1 MFNIIQIYCGDG
13 KGKTTAAVGLA
24 IRGAGNDFNVAFAQ
38 FLKDDSSGEISI
50 LRKIPQIRMFHTNNF
65 YGFVK
70 YMNDEQKAEMKAE
83 YADIIKRVE
92 REIKENTIVVLD
104 EVIHACNFG
113 LLEEKTLCEFLDKY
127 SQRAEIVLTGR
138 NPSKELIKRADY
150 ISEIKKVRHPY
161 DKGIEARKGI
171 EL

>member
-1 MFNIIQIYCGDG
+1 MIQIYCGDG
-13 KGKTTAAVGLA
+13 KGKTTASVGLA
-24 IRGAGNDFNVAFAQ
+24 IRGAGNDFNVLFSQ
-38 FLKDDSSGEISI
+38 FLKDDSSGEINI
-50 LRKIPQIRMFHTNNF
+50 LKNIPQIRVFHTNAF

-70 YMNDEQKAEMKAE
+70 YMSDEQKAEMKAD
-83 YADIIKRVE
+83 YAELINRVE
-92 REIKENTIVVLD
+92 REIKENTIVILD

-127 SQRAEIVLTGR
+127 SQSAEIVLTGR
-138 NPSKELIKRADY
+138 NPSQELIKRADY

>member
-1 MFNIIQIYCGDG
+1 MIHIYYGDG

-50 LRKIPQIRMFHTNNF
+50 LRNIPQIRVFHTDSF

-70 YMNDEQKAEMKAE
+70 YMNDEQKNEMKAD
-83 YADIIKRVE
+83 YAELLKKVE
-92 REIKENTIVVLD
+92 REIKENTIVILD

-113 LLEEKTLCEFLDKY
+113 LLEEQVLCKFLDKY
-127 SQRAEIVLTGR
+127 SQSAEIVLTGR
-138 NPSKELIKRADY
+138 NPSQELIKRADY
-150 ISEIKKVRHPY
+150 ISEIKKIRHPY